1 MSEVLGKAG
10 QLVGLA
16 RLQTSF
22 LHWGLAA
29 GRPDSLVV
37 AADGLVK
44 VVQEC
49 KMGAPAGGAVG
60 RLTQAD
66 RGGGGQKEGARAG

>member
-37 AADGLVK
+37 ATEGLVK
-44 VVQEC
+44 VVQEG
-49 KMGAPAGGAVG
+49 KISSQAAVS
-60 RLTQAD
+60 
-66 RGGGGQKEGARAG
+66 EEEF